1 MNDLL
6 ERYLGAVCV
15 YFVTPMRKYV
25 YNDLKSQI
33 LNSLHQYND
42 LEELLLSYG
51 HPRSVALGY
60 GYRPITQHKFNKQVV
75 NVVEKTIINL
85 SGVYLFFSTLY
96 YLQQLNCLPF
106 QQTQHVVAAIDSSN
120 LITWL
125 LSHPIF
131 VLTTFA
137 ITSLIA
143 LMLLDY
149 KYKIP
154 QELELP
160 WTKEELYALPHQ
172 SYYPKHTTETIIMII
187 FTIFFVSYHVFFARD
202 VIYQI
207 QHESYQMIHIMTYFF
222 QPFMMFIYFNYVIDM
237 SKKLYSKNYLKFS
250 STLDLFIIVSLS
262 VFIINSKFLKDYLL
276 PLQDFNYIFIDI
288 FIIGAIIMLYT
299 VSIYKLICNLKA
311 YKWIFKENR
320 QTNEKA

>member
-6 ERYLGAVCV
+6 ERYLSAVCV
-15 YFVTPMRKYV
+15 YFVTPIRKYV
-25 YNDLKSQI
+25 YNDLKKQI

-42 LEELLLSYG
+42 LEDLLLSYG
-51 HPRSVALGY
+51 HPRSIALSY
-60 GYRPITQHKFNKQVV
+60 GYRPITQHKFNKQIVSL
-75 NVVEKTIINL
+75 VERTVITL
-85 SGVYLFFSTLY
+85 SGIYLLFSTLY

-106 QQTQHVVAAIDSSN
+106 QQTKHVVAAIDSSN

-131 VLTTFA
+131 VLTSFA
-137 ITSLIA
+137 VTSFIILLI
-143 LMLLDY
+143 LDY

-154 QELELP
+154 QELELS
-160 WTKEELYALPHQ
+160 WTKKDLCALPHP
-172 SYYPKHTTETIIMII
+172 SYYPKHINETIIMFI
-187 FTIFFVSYHVFFARD
+187 FTIFFVSYHVFFSRD

-222 QPFMMFIYFNYVIDM
+222 QPFMMFIYLNYIIDM
-237 SKKLYSKNYLKFS
+237 SKRLYSKVYLKLS
-250 STLDLFIIVSLS
+250 SILDLFIITSLTIF
-262 VFIINSKFLKDYLL
+262 VINSQFLKDYLL
-276 PLQDFNYIFIDI
+276 PLQNIDYIFIDV

-299 VSIYKLICNLKA
+299 GSLYKLICNLKA

-320 QTNEKA
+320 QVNEKA